1 MNIYHYPC
9 ISSDINPYNELLIS
23 ALNAQ
28 GYPAYSCNSIIYL
41 YGQFVH
47 RNIAAIHF
55 HWLDRAGGNLN
66 LSPAKLLWQIAII
79 LLLLISRLAGIKT
92 VWTVHNLHTHNS
104 SKQGVLFYRFIAALV
119 GNLVSHSPSTIS
131 FIASTYKV
139 CFQKIKFIPHG
150 NYPQAFAT
158 SIISPVAI
166 DTTRRLRI
174 LYFGN
179 ISPYKGLDLLSL
191 AIQAISKQLGDR
203 TPDVTIVGSL
213 NSTKYPLLAM
223 QLRLCSNFNIVS
235 SFVNHDQLNQY
246 LQIADLVVLPFRSS
260 FTSGSLIYAL
270 SAGKPVLISQLDSL
284 RYYLSP
290 AYCFTFVPGNLQ
302 SLISSLFSICSVHSP
317 KSLQPMGRAA
327 RKFAQSLSWNVIA
340 QETALLYQTH

>member
-28 GYPAYSCNSIIYL
+28 GYPAYSCNSIAYL
-41 YGQFVH
+41 YSQFVH
-47 RNIAAIHF
+47 RKIAAIHF

-66 LSPAKLLWQIAII
+66 LSPSKLSWQIAII
-79 LLLLISRLAGIKT
+79 LLLLISRLTGIKT

-104 SKQGVLFYRFIAALV
+104 SNQDVLFYRFVSALV
-119 GNLVSHSPSTIS
+119 GSLISHSPSTIS
-131 FIASTYKV
+131 SIASTYKV
-139 CFQKIKFIPHG
+139 CSQKIQFIPHG
-150 NYPQAFAT
+150 NYPQAFAS
-158 SIISPVAI
+158 SILSPVPS

-213 NSTKYPLLAM
+213 NRTKYPLLAM
-223 QLRLCSNFNIVS
+223 QLHQCSNLNIVS
-235 SFVNHDQLNQY
+235 GFVDNDELNQY
-246 LQIADLVVLPFRSS
+246 LQNADFVVLPFRSS

-270 SAGKPVLISQLDSL
+270 SAGKPVLIPHFDSL
-284 RYYLSP
+284 SYYLSP
-290 AYCFTFVPGNLQ
+290 TYSFTFSPGNLP
-302 SLISSLFSICSVHSP
+302 SLISSLFSICTVHSP
-317 KSLQPMGRAA
+317 TSLQLMGKAA
-327 RKFAQSLSWNVIA
+327 RQFAQGLSWNVIA
-340 QETALLYQTH
+340 QETALLY